1 MHQPLLVDFA
11 VRMKFRHPGHAARTG
26 GVIFAIAALVPRVYP
41 PDSSMQL
48 CLMPQMFRSIL
59 AVAVLAVISSN
70 AAAASRRDQANIDAL
85 NQRMQA
91 AEARYRDATVMIGNA
106 DPDGQ
111 KESDAALEDMEDV
124 VTACMKQRGCSVPT
138 MLAAYKRLLKLNAD
152 AEADAS
158 DEPDTDDHSSAI
170 TADVPE
176 AARAAKLLSDDHRF
190 DKMVQFNPAVQAGI
204 RRWLTDMRGPLIS
217 SYENYQY
224 LRYLMWPQYERAGL
238 PEALLFGIMAKES
251 NGKVHSTSRTGAAGL
266 MQFMYSTGRRFGLGD
281 DGTGFDTRYDP
292 RAAAQASAEY
302 LNERMGQLNRSI
314 ELALAAYNGGEGR
327 ALRVYE
333 GSGGR
338 NFWDADVY
346 NQFPSETQDY
356 VPMVIAAA
364 WLFLHP
370 HEYGLSFPKVDAKP
384 APLRLSQPSS
394 IYQLTICLG
403 NRGEREGYMRALR
416 NLNPR
421 YQAESWL
428 PAGTT
433 LNATAKIVGL
443 YNRWC
448 TAGPRAELARTLV
461 LSDPAN
467 AIVHMGPVTTVAMSS
482 AGTDTVEDGGESA
495 PMAVAPKPAKAE
507 KPAEKSKPAKPKHPR
522 DYRVQR
528 GETLTA
534 IAQKFQCDT
543 GDLAKA
549 NRIKGPR
556 FAIRPGQ
563 RLKLEGCGE

>member
-1 MHQPLLVDFA
+1 
-11 VRMKFRHPGHAARTG
+11 
-26 GVIFAIAALVPRVYP
+26 
-41 PDSSMQL
+41 
-48 CLMPQMFRSIL
+48 MPQMFRSL
-59 AVAVLAVISSN
+59 FAVAVLAAISSN
-70 AAAASRRDQANIDAL
+70 AAALSRRDQASVDAL

-91 AEARYRDATVMIGNA
+91 AEARYRDAMVMIGNA
-106 DPDGQ
+106 DPEGQ
-111 KESDAALEDMEDV
+111 KQSDAALEDMEDV
-124 VTACMKQRGCSVPT
+124 IAQCMKQRGCSVPT
-138 MLAAYKRLLKLNAD
+138 MLTAYKRLLKLNAD
-152 AEADAS
+152 AEADVPEGE
-158 DEPDTDDHSSAI
+158 DEGDDHASPLA
-170 TADVPE
+170 ADVPE
-176 AARAAKLLSDDHRF
+176 AARAAHLLADDHRF

-224 LRYLMWPQYERAGL
+224 MRHLMWPQYERAGL

-251 NGKVHSTSRTGAAGL
+251 NGKVHSTSRAGAAGP
-266 MQFMYSTGRRFGLGD
+266 MQFMYATGRRFGLGD

-292 RAAAQASAEY
+292 RSAAEASAEY

-327 ALRVYE
+327 ALRVYQ

-338 NFWDADVY
+338 NFWEADVY

-370 HEYGLSFPKVDAKP
+370 REYGLSFPRVDAKP
-384 APLRLSQPSS
+384 APLRLAQPSS

-403 NRGEREGYMRALR
+403 NRGERDGYMRALR

-421 YQAESWL
+421 YKAESWL

-433 LNATAKIVGL
+433 LNATTRIVGL

-448 TAGPRAELARTLV
+448 TTGARAELARTLV
-461 LSDPAN
+461 LSDPTT
-467 AIVHMGPVTTVAMSS
+467 AIVRMGPVTTVDMGAEAASQEDE
-482 AGTDTVEDGGESA
+482 ATDTTAREQA
-495 PMAVAPKPAKAE
+495 
-507 KPAEKSKPAKPKHPR
+507 KPAKPSKPKRPR

-543 GDLAKA
+543 GDLAKV
-549 NRIKGPR
+549 NKIKGPR

-563 RLKLEGCGE
+563 KLKLDGCGE